1 MWKRSKVLFALVLLM
16 LPIGIGRADEGWG
29 TVSREKSNVDLGTL
43 ETSVVGEMKVRNAGV
58 SASDGKVVSAT
69 MSQDPGSFWNGGVKN
84 GSAAYEGTQK
94 AEAKANVYHLRMQ
107 GLVQIGGTGGGGAG
121 GEAPTSY
128 EFTATGR
135 YEIKDVAIQVEAKK
149 APNAPLAYYG
159 LPESAAV
166 KILCG
171 QNLSVRIVGKGVKG
185 EEINWKVSKGPI
197 STDLGTGLTKDVL
210 CGLASDSDTDFTVIT
225 ASCHGKT
232 YTANVLVCDTV
243 IGIHARY
250 IVPTDTNNNNTPLNT
265 IIMIINHGHAFISV
279 HTFGSDSPSCYGLYP
294 SSRREEYDPVQG
306 CIFTFDE
313 ICPTDISRYFL
324 VNPSK
329 KNQIDNQHIGTQSG
343 INIVYDLLT
352 NNCTTWAGAMYK
364 LITGETIT
372 TKENIWRYKVDT
384 PRQCAKS
391 IKTYLPASQSENPC
405 ENKLI
410 VYPTNF

>member
-185 EEINWKVSKGPI
+185 EEINWKVSKGSI

-210 CGLASDSDTDFTVIT
+210 CGLASDSDADFTVIT

-243 IGIHARY
+243 IGIHS
-250 IVPTDTNNNNTPLNT
+250 TTHSNTKIRLST
-265 IIMIINHGHAFISV
+265 LGHAYISV
-279 HTFGSDSPSCYGLYP
+279 YKTSNELKCYGLYP
-294 SSRREEYDPVQG
+294 HHDRLIPWKHERPPISGDLYD
-306 CIFTFDE
+306 
-313 ICPTDISRYFL
+313 TDAIADAIISRYYL
-324 VNPSK
+324 INPSRK
-329 KNQIDNQHIGTQSG
+329 SVICQRITAEPSYSISEF
-343 INIVYDLLT
+343 
-352 NNCTTWAGAMYK
+352 NCATWAG
-364 LITGETIT
+364 ETYLLST
-372 TKENIWRYKVDT
+372 DEMVLTKEWIDFSIEMDNPKIKSGYYDT
-384 PRQCAKS
+384 PRQCTKS
-391 IKTYLPASQSENPC
+391 LDKLNNDYCETDQTSNPC
-405 ENKLI
+405 SNKTI
-410 VYPTNF
+410 IY